1 MKSYPTM
8 FNWGAIF
15 WWEEIFQIDLR
26 HMVKV
31 AFSCGIFAT
40 WIGFLLNLE
49 EIFCKF
55 AFIKLQYDISI
66 PFFNYMTTRVLNHPH
81 MFQPFVHFQTGQF
94 FKLQDPVMHQHS
106 DSIHAAILHV
116 PQFHQV
122 P

>member
-55 AFIKLQYDISI
+55 AFIKLQYVISI
-66 PFFNYMTTRVLNHPH
+66 PFFQLHDNTCAKSSP
-81 MFQPFVHFQTGQF
+81 
-94 FKLQDPVMHQHS
+94 
-106 DSIHAAILHV
+106 HV
-116 PQFHQV
+116 PAFCTFSN
-122 P
+122 